1 MEVFKNFSLSLWGS
15 QVIEVGECE
24 PETVI
29 DASLIV
35 EFGKVELE
43 IQLDGKTIARTG
55 VVGPGFG
62 SGVKTAKLKVKLPH
76 KGKVSLR
83 LHCPS
88 IPGGAE
94 GTVSLTCQPAEI
106 KEQRKACPVCDA
118 PVEPGAKYCW
128 KCGAKLRQ

>member
-1 MEVFKNFSLSLWGS
+1 MEVFKNFSISLWGS
-15 QVIEVGECE
+15 QAIEVGECE
-24 PETVI
+24 SQAVI
-29 DASLIV
+29 DATLVV
-35 EFGKVELE
+35 EYGKVELE
-43 IQLDGKTIARTG
+43 IQLDGKPIARTG

-76 KGKVSLR
+76 KGKVSLK

-94 GTVSLTCQPAEI
+94 GTVSVKCQPEEI
-106 KEQRKACPVCDA
+106 KEEEAACPSCGA

-128 KCGAKLRQ
+128 KCGAKLRR